1 MAETKIATEVDLAR
15 INEIVAEYNQQKWA
29 LIPLLQKIQDEI
41 GYIPPQS
48 IPIVAKAL
56 GLFPSQVQGVI
67 SFYTQ
72 LYTEPRG
79 KKVVR
84 VCRGTACH
92 VRGGKTILKLVK
104 QHLGIEEGQ
113 TTPDLEY
120 TLETVACI
128 GVCALAPNI
137 VVGDRVYGR
146 MNPKKVEQL
155 FKTPSRHSEQSEES
169 QTWVGCPTS
178 GNLPTQ
184 GKLGEESRGG

>member
-1 MAETKIATEVDLAR
+1 MNKTKTTTETDLAR
-15 INEIVAEYNQQKWA
+15 INAIVAEYSQQKWA
-29 LIPLLQKIQDEI
+29 LIPLLQQIQNEV
-41 GYIPPQS
+41 GYIPPES
-48 IPIVAKAL
+48 IQAIARAT

-79 KKVVR
+79 RSVVR

-104 QHLGIEEGQ
+104 QHLELEEGE

-120 TLETVACI
+120 SLETVACI
-128 GVCALAPNI
+128 GVCALAPNL
-137 VVGDRVYGR
+137 VVGDHVYGH

-155 FKTPSRHSEQSEES
+155 FKNR
-169 QTWVGCPTS
+169 
-178 GNLPTQ
+178 
-184 GKLGEESRGG
+184 KDGG

>member
-1 MAETKIATEVDLAR
+1 MDEKGITGEADLVR
-15 INEIVAEYNQQKWA
+15 IDGLVSEYGQQKWA
-29 LIPLLQKIQDEI
+29 LISLLQKIQGEF

-48 IPIVAKAL
+48 IPLIARSL

-67 SFYTQ
+67 SFYSQ
-72 LYTEPRG
+72 LYTQPRG
-79 KKVVR
+79 RNVVR

-104 QHLGIEEGQ
+104 QRLGIEEGE
-113 TTPDLEY
+113 TSPDFEY

-137 VVGDRVYGR
+137 VVSDHVHGH

-155 FKTPSRHSEQSEES
+155 FRNREDKE
-169 QTWVGCPTS
+169 
-178 GNLPTQ
+178 
-184 GKLGEESRGG
+184 

>member
-1 MAETKIATEVDLAR
+1 MDKEGIPGEADPAR
-15 INEIVAEYNQQKWA
+15 INALVSEHSQQKWA
-29 LIPLLQKIQDEI
+29 LISLLQKIQGEF

-48 IPIVAKAL
+48 IPLIARSL

-72 LYTEPRG
+72 LYTQPRG
-79 KKVVR
+79 RNVVR

-104 QHLGIEEGQ
+104 QRLGIEEGE
-113 TTPDLEY
+113 TSPDFEY

-137 VVGDRVYGR
+137 VVSDHVHGH

-155 FKTPSRHSEQSEES
+155 FRNREDKE
-169 QTWVGCPTS
+169 
-178 GNLPTQ
+178 
-184 GKLGEESRGG
+184 

>member
-1 MAETKIATEVDLAR
+1 MKKAKKITKADLAR
-15 INEIVAEYNQQKWA
+15 ISAIVSEYREQKWA
-29 LIPLLQKIQDEI
+29 MIPLLQKIQTEL

-48 IPIVAKAL
+48 IPVIARSL

-72 LYTEPRG
+72 LYTQPRG

-104 QHLGIEEGQ
+104 QHLDIDEGE

-137 VVGDRVYGR
+137 VVSDHVHGH

-155 FKTPSRHSEQSEES
+155 FKDRE
-169 QTWVGCPTS
+169 
-178 GNLPTQ
+178 N
-184 GKLGEESRGG
+184 GG

>member
-1 MAETKIATEVDLAR
+1 MDKPGVTAEVDLTR
-15 INEIVAEYNQQKWA
+15 INAIVTEYSQQKWA
-29 LIPLLQKIQDEI
+29 LIPLLQKIQNEF

-48 IPIVAKAL
+48 IQLIARAL

-72 LYTEPRG
+72 LYTQPRG
-79 KKVVR
+79 RNVVR

-104 QHLGIEEGQ
+104 QHLGVEEGE
-113 TTPDLEY
+113 TTPDMEY

-137 VVGDRVYGR
+137 VVGDRVYGH

-155 FKTPSRHSEQSEES
+155 FKK
-169 QTWVGCPTS
+169 G
-178 GNLPTQ
+178 
-184 GKLGEESRGG
+184 RG